1 MEYIRGL
8 FVLARA
14 LQRSFCCIQVP
25 MNTTIVV
32 ALVMEMVM
40 YMMRACTLMVGAVEE
55 AGVVVE

>member
-1 MEYIRGL
+1 
-8 FVLARA
+8 
-14 LQRSFCCIQVP
+14 